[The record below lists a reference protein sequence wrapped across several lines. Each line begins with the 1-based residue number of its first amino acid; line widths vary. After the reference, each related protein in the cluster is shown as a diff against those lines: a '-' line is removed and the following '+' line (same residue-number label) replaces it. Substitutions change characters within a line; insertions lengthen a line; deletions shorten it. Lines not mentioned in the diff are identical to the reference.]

1 MKAYRIVEW
10 GHAPMFEDVPR
21 PTPGPGE
28 VVLRMKGAG
37 LCRSDLDMMA
47 GPPYSDWLEPGY
59 TLGHEN
65 AGLIEDLGQGVTDL
79 LEGDAVVVHHMQ
91 VCGHCDFCLDG
102 VEQSCTT
109 NSRGP
114 LPITRGCG
122 IDGGL
127 APWLV
132 VPRKEVLAIGA
143 LDPVKVAP
151 LTDAGVTAYR
161 AVKSVEARLTAGTH
175 AVVIGVGGLGAFGV
189 QFLRILSQAR
199 ILAVDVAPARLE
211 HALSL
216 GADHAIRSDERAAEQ
231 IMDLTGGR
239 GCEAIIDF
247 VGSDQTLALA
257 AKVSRAQGRI
267 VLVGMEMGTLPVG
280 WGTMATS
287 CQFAISLGSKRADLR
302 EVCNLAARDLLR
314 IDVERFAFDD
324 LESAYDRL
332 RAGTLQGRAVVT
344 FD

>member
-10 GHAPMFEDVPR
+10 GKPPMFEDVAK
-21 PTPGPGE
+21 PTAGPGE
-28 VVLRMKGAG
+28 IILRMKGAG

-47 GPPYSDWLEPGY
+47 GPPYSEWLQSGY

-65 AGLIEDLGQGVTDL
+65 AGIVEDVGLGVTDL
-79 LEGDAVVVHHMQ
+79 QEGDAVVVHHMQ
-91 VCGHCDFCLDG
+91 VCGHCDFCLNG
-102 VEQSCTT
+102 AEQSCTT
-109 NSRGP
+109 NSIGP

-127 APWLV
+127 APFLR
-132 VPRKEVLAIGA
+132 VPRKEVLGIGA

-161 AVKSVEARLTAGTH
+161 AVKSVEARLTAGTN
-175 AVVIGVGGLGAFGV
+175 AVAIGIGGLGAFGV
-189 QFLRILSQAR
+189 QFLKILSQAR
-199 ILAVDVAPARLE
+199 IFAVDVSPARLR
-211 HALSL
+211 HAMSL
-216 GADHAIRSDERAAEQ
+216 GADHAIRSDDHAAEH

-267 VLVGMEMGTLPVG
+267 VLVGMELGTLQVG

-287 CQFAISLGSKRADLR
+287 CEFAISLGSKRADLR
-302 EVCNLAARDLLR
+302 EVCDLAARDLLQ
-314 IDVERFAFDD
+314 IDIERFAFDD
-324 LESAYDRL
+324 VETAYEHL
-332 RAGTLQGRAVVT
+332 RGGKLTGRAVVT